1 MKIYQGKQLTQIP
14 FRFSNLILN
23 LDFKTAKIF
32 KKHRK
37 CPIFQLFFKSAWIAA
52 LRSSKF
58 KFVMQFHFFLDPCKL
73 LLLGLDEWMK
83 VILVNYASVQ
93 WPPLPP
99 NPHFHRPWTVLLSF
113 LLLRYS
119 KRIRSLCR
127 PRTVFMGRKIRSHF
141 SETKIQSSDHTHFA
155 AIFIGFHYRRTN
167 PLSICIT

>member
-32 KKHRK
+32 KKPRK
-37 CPIFQLFFKSAWIAA
+37 CPIFQLFFKSGWIAEH
-52 LRSSKF
+52 RSSKF
-58 KFVMQFHFFLDPCKL
+58 KFVTFHFLDPCKL

-83 VILVNYASVQ
+83 VILVNYAIVQ
-93 WPPLPP
+93 WPPCPPPPLPP
-99 NPHFHRPWTVLLSF
+99 ALHSIAFFSASTV
-113 LLLRYS
+113 YS